1 MSCTS
6 QCNNKCNCTPKKDYS
21 KPIACSAFN
30 SLTPIHTYSPDDA
43 LKNLDII
50 GNTYCS
56 WKESILDFVSKTQ
69 GLYNA
74 LVLESNPTR
83 ATITSS
89 IDQYTALQKGFLN
102 ELKLLGNSKLTDD
115 TNSLNTVISTNTI
128 SSSLDQNTPDNY
140 FKTSAGAV
148 SQKKVYSRKFYVKF
162 TDSPTFHLI
171 TIPSFT
177 FNYDKDIDAIAA
189 RVNYSDDI
197 TEGYSYTVSTEN
209 TKFYIITPDTKDG
222 YFYEN
227 SDGTFVADL
236 SDNYTPSTGFDQ
248 SISNLAEFYE
258 SIFNYTDPKLVAPNT
273 DLTALG
279 TDIKLFLQFLDLSIL
294 KINKAKTTINLKK
307 KILSGC

>member
-6 QCNNKCNCTPKKDYS
+6 CNNKCNCTKKDYS
-21 KPIACSAFN
+21 KPIVCNSFN

-74 LVLESNPTR
+74 LVLETNPNRSTV
-83 ATITSS
+83 TSS

-102 ELKLLGNSKLTDD
+102 ELKLLGNTKLSDD
-115 TNSLNTVISTNTI
+115 TNSLNTILSTNTI

-140 FKTSAGAV
+140 FKTSAGAIG
-148 SQKKVYSRKFYVKF
+148 QKIVYSRKFYVKF
-162 TDSPTFHLI
+162 DGSPTFHLI

-197 TEGYSYTVSTEN
+197 TEGYSYSTSTES
-209 TKFYIITPDTKDG
+209 TKYYIITPDTKDG
-222 YFYEN
+222 YFYED
-227 SDGTFVADL
+227 STGTFVADL
-236 SDNYTPSTGFDQ
+236 SDNYTPAQGWDYSVD
-248 SISNLAEFYE
+248 NLAEFYE
-258 SIFNYTDPKLVAPNT
+258 SIFNYNDAKLRAPNT
-273 DLTALG
+273 DLKALG

-307 KILSGC
+307 KILSN